1 MSSQSKP
8 GSFVKAV
15 LLALFFALP
24 PAAAKAIVLDVFK
37 TSGDGA
43 SLITPISTITTI
55 DTAESA
61 ADHYDFCSWSGHPKG
76 VPLGPNVA
84 NVWVHQ
90 DLDDPGIFGIGFLF
104 GQDAPARTPANRA
117 ALNFRIVDSES
128 DPAVVVSDDPG
139 EAVETPPGSNAF
151 VGDYRYRDNTDGIMI
166 GNISG
171 GFTFIVDSVDFGS
184 IRRWFAASGD
194 GSHVELELGEEYRIT
209 PQGGSPSEV
218 SVTIAEPDAFALFG
232 LGLAGIAFARRK
244 RSVWKCSGMGR
255 RFAVTSPLWNARC
268 YRGFPVQES

>member
-61 ADHYDFCSWSGHPKG
+61 DDHYDFYSWSGHPTG

-104 GQDAPARTPANRA
+104 GQDAPARTLANRA
-117 ALNFRIVDSES
+117 APNFRSVDSES

-139 EAVETPPGSNAF
+139 EAVETPPRQQRF
-151 VGDYRYRDNTDGIMI
+151 
-166 GNISG
+166 
-171 GFTFIVDSVDFGS
+171 
-184 IRRWFAASGD
+184 RR
-194 GSHVELELGEEYRIT
+194 
-209 PQGGSPSEV
+209 
-218 SVTIAEPDAFALFG
+218 
-232 LGLAGIAFARRK
+232 
-244 RSVWKCSGMGR
+244 
-255 RFAVTSPLWNARC
+255 
-268 YRGFPVQES
+268 